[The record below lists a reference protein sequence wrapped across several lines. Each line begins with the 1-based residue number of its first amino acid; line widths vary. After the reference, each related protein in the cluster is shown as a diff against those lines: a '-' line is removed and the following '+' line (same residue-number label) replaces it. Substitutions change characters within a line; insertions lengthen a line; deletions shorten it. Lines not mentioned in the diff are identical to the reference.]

1 MHYVIPQHLSKYAI
15 TVNMQYETESVMK
28 GGLIQSHNERCCYL
42 PITLNSKWSLLKYQ
56 PRRRYISTLSNRIVS
71 GNWRYCPCLCGLFI
85 HRGRER
91 EREGERVITEFLI
104 TKDLPQDVYE
114 VPRISMEDAGRTA
127 RNIITVMPCLTTGI
141 RSEKFVVRQFRR
153 CANVIECT
161 YTSLDSIGYYTP
173 RLYGIACCSYATNL
187 YSMLLY

>member
-85 HRGRER
+85 HRER
-91 EREGERVITEFLI
+91 ERESDYRIPNYKRSSTRCLRGSTHQHGRRRKNC
-104 TKDLPQDVYE
+104 TKY
-114 VPRISMEDAGRTA
+114 
-127 RNIITVMPCLTTGI
+127 N
-141 RSEKFVVRQFRR
+141 
-153 CANVIECT
+153 
-161 YTSLDSIGYYTP
+161 Y
-173 RLYGIACCSYATNL
+173 SYALFNDGDTF
-187 YSMLLY
+187 